1 MEIKRDYYLNELIDR
16 LDNGLIKIITGI
28 RRCGKSYLLNTIFK
42 NYLVGQGID
51 NEHIIQLSLDEN
63 KNKKFLDPDV
73 LDEYIR
79 SLIIDGNKYYLL
91 LDEIQEVKDF
101 ESVLIGFMHINN
113 VEIYV
118 TGSNSK
124 FLSSDIVTEFR
135 GRGDEIRVYP
145 LSFAEFYSVYDGSEE
160 KALSE
165 YYTYGGLPLTVLA
178 KTDNSKI
185 NYLRTQKDNVYIND
199 IVDRNNIQNKEE
211 LEMLVQIIASDI
223 GCLTNPLKLSN
234 SFKERDRQST
244 MTDKTIYNYL
254 GYLQDAFMIEKARR
268 FDVRGKR
275 FIETP
280 QKYYFTDMGIRN
292 SFLDFRQ
299 SEEISHTMENVIYIE
314 LKKRGYNVDVGS
326 VEIREGDAKK
336 QLEIDFVANK
346 GNNKIYIQSALE
358 MKTGEKVRQEQK
370 SLLNV
375 NDFFKKI
382 IIGGDNVKRSR
393 YDNGIIKFPL
403 GIFIESGA
411 HFTRQVSLKYK
422 AWLVY
427 HVLYP
432 VMKFG
437 VLKFNC
443 VNSK

>member
-1 MEIKRDYYLNELIDR
+1 MEIKRDYYLQELIDR
-16 LDNGLIKIITGI
+16 MDNGLIKIITGI
-28 RRCGKSYLLNTIFK
+28 RRCGKSYLLNKIFK
-42 NYLVGQGID
+42 NYLIEQGID
-51 NEHIIQLSLDEN
+51 KEHIIQLSLDEN
-63 KNKKFLDPDV
+63 KNKKYLDPDV

-79 SLIIDGNKYYLL
+79 SFIKDNNKYFIL

-101 ESVLIGFMHINN
+101 ESVLIGFMHIDN

-145 LSFAEFYSVYDGSEE
+145 LSFSEFYSVYDGSEE

-199 IVDRNNIQNKEE
+199 IVDRNKVQNKEE

-234 SFKERDRQST
+234 NFKERDKASS

-254 GYLQDAFMIEKARR
+254 GYLQDVFMIEKARR

-299 SEEISHTMENVIYIE
+299 SEEISHIMENVIYIE

-358 MKTGEKVRQEQK
+358 MKTSEKVQQEQK

-382 IIGGDNVKRSR
+382 IIVGDNIKRSR
-393 YDNGIIKFPL
+393 YDNGIILMSIYDFL
-403 GIFIESGA
+403 LDSN
-411 HFTRQVSLKYK
+411 SLEY
-422 AWLVY
+422 
-427 HVLYP
+427 
-432 VMKFG
+432 
-437 VLKFNC
+437 
-443 VNSK
+443 

>member
-1 MEIKRDYYLNELIDR
+1 MEIKRDYYLKELIDR
-16 LDNGLIKIITGI
+16 IDNQLIKIITGI
-28 RRCGKSYLLNTIFK
+28 RRCGKSYLLNIIFK
-42 NYLVGQGID
+42 NYLTNQGID
-51 NEHIIQLSLDEN
+51 EEHIIQLSLDEK
-63 KNKKFLDPDV
+63 KNKKYLNPDV

-79 SLIIDGNKYYLL
+79 SLIKDEKKYFIL
-91 LDEIQEVKDF
+91 LDEIQEVPDF

-113 VEIYV
+113 VDIYV

-124 FLSSDIVTEFR
+124 FLSSDIITEFR

-145 LSFAEFYSVYDGSEE
+145 LSFEEFYSVYNGSEE
-160 KALSE
+160 KALNE
-165 YYTYGGLPLTVLA
+165 YYTFGGLPLTVLA
-178 KTDNSKI
+178 KTDTNKI

-199 IVDRNNIQNKEE
+199 IIDRNKVKNKEE

-234 SFKERDRQST
+234 SFKERDKTST

-299 SEEISHTMENVIYIE
+299 SEEISHIMENVIYIE

-326 VEIREGDAKK
+326 VEIREGNAKK

-358 MKTGEKVRQEQK
+358 MRTKEKVQQEQR
-370 SLLNV
+370 SLINV

-382 IIGGDNVKRSR
+382 IIVGDNIKRTR
-393 YDNGIIKFPL
+393 YDNGIILMSIYDFLLDEK
-403 GIFIESGA
+403 
-411 HFTRQVSLKYK
+411 SLEY
-422 AWLVY
+422 
-427 HVLYP
+427 
-432 VMKFG
+432 
-437 VLKFNC
+437 
-443 VNSK
+443 

>member
-1 MEIKRDYYLNELIDR
+1 MEIKRDYYLKELIDR
-16 LDNGLIKIITGI
+16 IDNQLIKIITGI

-42 NYLVGQGID
+42 NYLIEQGID
-51 NEHIIQLSLDEN
+51 EEHIIQLSLDEN
-63 KNKKFLDPDV
+63 KNKKYLDPDV

-79 SLIIDGNKYYLL
+79 SLIKDKNKYYIL
-91 LDEIQEVKDF
+91 LDEVQEVKNF
-101 ESVLIGFMHINN
+101 ESVLIGFMHISN

-145 LSFAEFYSVYDGSEE
+145 LSFSEFYSVYEGSEE

-165 YYTYGGLPLTVLA
+165 YYIYGGLPLTVIA
-178 KTDNSKI
+178 KTDNAKI
-185 NYLRTQKDNVYIND
+185 NYLRAQKDNVYIND
-199 IVDRNNIQNKEE
+199 IVERNKIQNKEK

-234 SFKERDRQST
+234 NFKERDSLST

-254 GYLQDAFMIEKARR
+254 RYLQDAFMIEKARR
-268 FDVRGKR
+268 FDVRGKK

-299 SEEISHTMENVIYIE
+299 SEEISHIMENVIYIE

-326 VEIREGDAKK
+326 VEIREGNAKK

-358 MKTGEKVRQEQK
+358 MKTEEKVKQEQK

-382 IIGGDNVKRSR
+382 IIVGDNIKRSR
-393 YDNGIIKFPL
+393 FDNGIIIMSIYDFL
-403 GIFIESGA
+403 LDA
-411 HFTRQVSLKYK
+411 NSLEY
-422 AWLVY
+422 
-427 HVLYP
+427 
-432 VMKFG
+432 
-437 VLKFNC
+437 
-443 VNSK
+443 

>member
-1 MEIKRDYYLNELIDR
+1 MEIKRDFYLNELIDR
-16 LDNGLIKIITGI
+16 MDNQLIKVITGI

-42 NYLVGQGID
+42 NYLIEQEID
-51 NEHIIQLSLDEN
+51 EEHIIQLSLDEN
-63 KNKKFLDPDV
+63 KNKKYLDPDV

-79 SLIIDGNKYYLL
+79 SLIKDKNKYYIL
-91 LDEIQEVKDF
+91 LDEIQEVKRF

-113 VEIYV
+113 VDIYV

-145 LSFAEFYSVYDGSEE
+145 LSFAEFYSIYEGSEE
-160 KALSE
+160 RALNE

-178 KTDNSKI
+178 KTDNAKI
-185 NYLRTQKDNVYIND
+185 NYLKMQKDNVYIND
-199 IVDRNNIQNKEE
+199 IIDRNKVQNKEE

-234 SFKERDRQST
+234 NFKERDTATT

-254 GYLQDAFMIEKARR
+254 EYLQNAFMIEKARR

-358 MKTGEKVRQEQK
+358 MKTEEKVKQEQR

-382 IIGGDNVKRSR
+382 IIVGDNIKRSR
-393 YDNGIIKFPL
+393 YENGIIIM
-403 GIFIESGA
+403 GIYDFLLDA
-411 HFTRQVSLKYK
+411 NSLEY
-422 AWLVY
+422 
-427 HVLYP
+427 
-432 VMKFG
+432 
-437 VLKFNC
+437 
-443 VNSK
+443 

>member
-1 MEIKRDYYLNELIDR
+1 MEIKRDFYLNQLIDG
-16 LDNGLIKIITGI
+16 LDNNLVKIVTGI
-28 RRCGKSYLLNTIFK
+28 RRCGKSYLLDPIFK
-42 NYLVGQGID
+42 NYLIEQGVKED
-51 NEHIIQLSLDEN
+51 HIIKLDLDERDNFIYHNPDELN
-63 KNKKFLDPDV
+63 KYVKDRIIDKDKYYII
-73 LDEYIR
+73 LDEVQ
-79 SLIIDGNKYYLL
+79 KV
-91 LDEIQEVKDF
+91 EEF
-101 ESVLIGFMHINN
+101 ESVLIGFLHMKN

-135 GRGDEIRVYP
+135 GRGSEIKVYP
-145 LSFAEFYSVYDGSEE
+145 LSFSEYYSIYDGSEE
-160 KALSE
+160 KALNE
-165 YYTYGGLPLTVLA
+165 YYTYGGLPLSVLA
-178 KTDNSKI
+178 KSDDAKI
-185 NYLRTQKDNVYIND
+185 NYLKSQKENVYIND
-199 IVDRNNIQNKEE
+199 IVERNNVQNKEE

-223 GCLTNPLKLSN
+223 GSLTNPLKLSN
-234 SFKERDRQST
+234 SFKERDKLST

-299 SEEISHTMENVIYIE
+299 SEEISHTMENVIYLE

-326 VEIREGDAKK
+326 VEIREGDKKK

-358 MKTGEKVRQEQK
+358 MKTKEKVEQEQK

-382 IIGGDNVKRSR
+382 IIVGDNIKKSR
-393 YDNGIIKFPL
+393 YENGIIIMSIYDFL
-403 GIFIESGA
+403 MDLN
-411 HFTRQVSLKYK
+411 SLEY
-422 AWLVY
+422 
-427 HVLYP
+427 
-432 VMKFG
+432 
-437 VLKFNC
+437 
-443 VNSK
+443 

>member
-1 MEIKRDYYLNELIDR
+1 MEIKRDYYLKELIDR

-42 NYLVGQGID
+42 NYLLEQGTD
-51 NEHIIQLSLDEN
+51 KEHIIQLSLDERTN
-63 KNKKFLDPDV
+63 FKYLDPDE

-79 SLIIDGNKYYLL
+79 SLIMDEKKYYIL
-91 LDEIQEVKDF
+91 LDEIQEVKEF

-145 LSFAEFYSVYDGSEE
+145 LSFAEFYSVYEGSEE

-165 YYTYGGLPLTVLA
+165 YYTYGGLPLAIMA
-178 KTDNSKI
+178 KTDNAKI
-185 NYLRTQKDNVYIND
+185 NYLKTQKDNVYIND
-199 IVDRNNIQNKEE
+199 IVDRNNVQNQEE
-211 LEMLVQIIASDI
+211 LEMLVQIVASDI
-223 GCLTNPLKLSN
+223 GSLTNPLKLSN
-234 SFKERDRQST
+234 NFKERDRMST

-254 GYLQDAFMIEKARR
+254 RYLQDAFIIEKARR

-299 SEEISHTMENVIYIE
+299 SEEISHSMENVIYIE

-326 VEIREGDAKK
+326 VEIREGNTKK

-358 MKTGEKVRQEQK
+358 MKTREKVEQEQK
-370 SLLNV
+370 SLVNV

-382 IIGGDNVKRSR
+382 IIVGDNIKRSR
-393 YDNGIIKFPL
+393 YENGIIIMSIYDFLLDP
-403 GIFIESGA
+403 ESL
-411 HFTRQVSLKYK
+411 SY
-422 AWLVY
+422 
-427 HVLYP
+427 
-432 VMKFG
+432 
-437 VLKFNC
+437 
-443 VNSK
+443 

>member
-1 MEIKRDYYLNELIDR
+1 MEIKRDYYLKELIDR

-42 NYLVGQGID
+42 NYLLEQGTD
-51 NEHIIQLSLDEN
+51 EKHIIQLSLDERTN
-63 KNKKFLDPDV
+63 SKYLDPDK
-73 LDEYIR
+73 LDKYIR
-79 SLIIDGNKYYLL
+79 SLIVDEQKYYIL
-91 LDEIQEVKDF
+91 LDEIQEVKEF

-145 LSFAEFYSVYDGSEE
+145 LSFSEFYSVYEGSEE

-165 YYTYGGLPLTVLA
+165 YYTYGGLPLTVIA
-178 KTDNSKI
+178 KTDNAKI
-185 NYLRTQKDNVYIND
+185 NYLKTQKDNVYIND
-199 IVDRNNIQNKEE
+199 IIDRNNVQNKEE
-211 LEMLVQIIASDI
+211 LEMLVQIVASDI
-223 GCLTNPLKLSN
+223 GSLTNPLKLSN
-234 SFKERDRQST
+234 NFKERDRMST

-254 GYLQDAFMIEKARR
+254 GYLQDAFIIEKAKR

-314 LKKRGYNVDVGS
+314 LKKRGYNVNVGS
-326 VEIREGDAKK
+326 VEIREGNTKK

-358 MKTGEKVRQEQK
+358 MKTKEQVEQEQK
-370 SLLNV
+370 SLINV

-382 IIGGDNVKRSR
+382 IIVGDNIKRSR
-393 YDNGIIKFPL
+393 YENGIIIMSIYDFL
-403 GIFIESGA
+403 LDQESL
-411 HFTRQVSLKYK
+411 SY
-422 AWLVY
+422 
-427 HVLYP
+427 
-432 VMKFG
+432 
-437 VLKFNC
+437 
-443 VNSK
+443 

>member
-1 MEIKRDYYLNELIDR
+1 MEIKRDYYLKELIDR
-16 LDNGLIKIITGI
+16 IDNQLIKIITGI
-28 RRCGKSYLLNTIFK
+28 RRCGKSYLLNVIFK
-42 NYLVGQGID
+42 NYLKEQGID
-51 NEHIIQLSLDEN
+51 EEHIIQLSLDEN
-63 KNKKFLDPDV
+63 KNKKYLEPDV

-79 SLIIDGNKYYLL
+79 SLIKDKNKYYIL

-101 ESVLIGFMHINN
+101 ESVLIGFMHIDN

-135 GRGDEIRVYP
+135 GRGDEIRIYP

-160 KALSE
+160 IALSE
-165 YYTYGGLPLTVLA
+165 YYTYGGLPLTVLS

-185 NYLRTQKDNVYIND
+185 NYLKTQKDNVYIND
-199 IVDRNNIQNKEE
+199 IVDRNKVKNKEE

-234 SFKERDRQST
+234 NFKERDKLST

-299 SEEISHTMENVIYIE
+299 SEEISHIMENVIYIE

-326 VEIREGDAKK
+326 VEIREGNAKK
-336 QLEIDFVANK
+336 QLEIDFIANK

-358 MKTGEKVRQEQK
+358 MKTAEKVKQEQK

-382 IIGGDNVKRSR
+382 IIVGDNIKRSR
-393 YDNGIIKFPL
+393 YDNGIILMSIYDFL
-403 GIFIESGA
+403 LDA
-411 HFTRQVSLKYK
+411 NSLDY
-422 AWLVY
+422 
-427 HVLYP
+427 
-432 VMKFG
+432 
-437 VLKFNC
+437 
-443 VNSK
+443 

>member
-1 MEIKRDYYLNELIDR
+1 MEIKRDYYLKELIDR
-16 LDNGLIKIITGI
+16 IDNQLIKIITGI

-42 NYLVGQGID
+42 NYLIEQGID
-51 NEHIIQLSLDEN
+51 EEHIIQLSLDEN
-63 KNKKFLDPDV
+63 KNKKYLDPDV

-79 SLIIDGNKYYLL
+79 SLIKDENKYYIL
-91 LDEIQEVKDF
+91 LDEVQEVKNF
-101 ESVLIGFMHINN
+101 ESVLIGFMHISN

-145 LSFAEFYSVYDGSEE
+145 LSFSEFYSVYEGSEE

-165 YYTYGGLPLTVLA
+165 YYIYGGLPLTVIA
-178 KTDNSKI
+178 KTDNAKI
-185 NYLRTQKDNVYIND
+185 NYLRAQKDNVYIND
-199 IVDRNNIQNKEE
+199 IVERNKIQNKEK

-234 SFKERDRQST
+234 NFKERDSLST

-254 GYLQDAFMIEKARR
+254 RYLQDAFMIEKARR
-268 FDVRGKR
+268 FDVRGKK

-299 SEEISHTMENVIYIE
+299 SEEISHIMENVIYIE

-326 VEIREGDAKK
+326 VEIREGNAKK

-358 MKTGEKVRQEQK
+358 MKTEEKVKQEQK

-382 IIGGDNVKRSR
+382 IIVGDNIKRSR
-393 YDNGIIKFPL
+393 FDNGIIIMSIYDFL
-403 GIFIESGA
+403 LDA
-411 HFTRQVSLKYK
+411 NSLEY
-422 AWLVY
+422 
-427 HVLYP
+427 
-432 VMKFG
+432 
-437 VLKFNC
+437 
-443 VNSK
+443 

>member
-1 MEIKRDYYLNELIDR
+1 MEINRDYYLNELIDR
-16 LDNGLIKIITGI
+16 IDNQLIKIVTGI
-28 RRCGKSYLLNTIFK
+28 RRCGKSYLLNVIFK
-42 NYLVGQGID
+42 KYLIEQGID
-51 NEHIIQLSLDEN
+51 EEHIIQLSLDEN
-63 KNKKFLDPDV
+63 KNKKYLDPDV

-79 SLIIDGNKYYLL
+79 SLIKDENKYYLL

-101 ESVLIGFMHINN
+101 ESVLIGFMHMNN

-145 LSFAEFYSVYDGSEE
+145 LSFAEFYSVYEGSEE
-160 KALSE
+160 IALSE
-165 YYTYGGLPLTVLA
+165 YYTYGGLPLAVLA
-178 KTDNSKI
+178 KTDNAKI
-185 NYLRTQKDNVYIND
+185 NYLRAQKDNVYIND
-199 IVDRNNIQNKEE
+199 IVEKNKIQNKEE

-234 SFKERDRQST
+234 NFKERDKTST

-268 FDVRGKR
+268 FDVRGKK

-326 VEIREGDAKK
+326 VEIREGAAKK

-358 MKTGEKVRQEQK
+358 MKTAEKVKQEQK

-382 IIGGDNVKRSR
+382 IIVGDNIKRSR
-393 YDNGIIKFPL
+393 YDNGIILMSIYDFL
-403 GIFIESGA
+403 LDA
-411 HFTRQVSLKYK
+411 HSLEY
-422 AWLVY
+422 
-427 HVLYP
+427 
-432 VMKFG
+432 
-437 VLKFNC
+437 
-443 VNSK
+443 

>member
-1 MEIKRDYYLNELIDR
+1 MEIKRDYYLQELIDR
-16 LDNGLIKIITGI
+16 IDNGLIKIITGI

-42 NYLVGQGID
+42 NYLIEQGTD
-51 NEHIIQLSLDEN
+51 EEHIIQLSLDEN
-63 KNKKFLDPDV
+63 KNKKYLDPDV

-79 SLIIDGNKYYLL
+79 SLIKDKNKYYIL

-101 ESVLIGFMHINN
+101 ESVLIGLMHINN

-135 GRGDEIRVYP
+135 GRGDEVRVYP
-145 LSFAEFYSVYDGSEE
+145 LSFAEFFSVYDGSEE
-160 KALSE
+160 RALSE
-165 YYTYGGLPLTVLA
+165 YYTFGGLPLTILA
-178 KTDNSKI
+178 KSDNSKI

-199 IVDRNNIQNKEE
+199 IVDRNKIQNKEE

-234 SFKERDRQST
+234 NFRERDKLST

-275 FIETP
+275 FIDTP

-314 LKKRGYNVDVGS
+314 LRKRGYNVDVGS

-358 MKTGEKVRQEQK
+358 MKTAEKVQQEQK
-370 SLLNV
+370 SLLNI

-382 IIGGDNVKRSR
+382 IIVGDNIKRSR
-393 YDNGIIKFPL
+393 FDNGIIIMSIYDFL
-403 GIFIESGA
+403 LDA
-411 HFTRQVSLKYK
+411 NSLEY
-422 AWLVY
+422 
-427 HVLYP
+427 
-432 VMKFG
+432 
-437 VLKFNC
+437 
-443 VNSK
+443 

>member
-1 MEIKRDYYLNELIDR
+1 MEIKRDYYLQELIDR
-16 LDNGLIKIITGI
+16 IDNGLIKIITGI
-28 RRCGKSYLLNTIFK
+28 RRCGKSYLLNKIFK
-42 NYLVGQGID
+42 NYLINNGID
-51 NEHIIQLSLDEN
+51 DEHIIQLSLDEN
-63 KNKKFLDPDV
+63 KNKKYLDSDV
-73 LDEYIR
+73 LDEYVR
-79 SLIIDGNKYYLL
+79 SLIKDNNKYFIL

-101 ESVLIGFMHINN
+101 ESVLIGFMHIDN

-165 YYTYGGLPLTVLA
+165 YYTYGGLPLTVLS

-199 IVDRNNIQNKEE
+199 IVDRNKVQNKEE

-234 SFKERDRQST
+234 NFKERDKTSR

-358 MKTGEKVRQEQK
+358 MKTPEKVQQEQK

-382 IIGGDNVKRSR
+382 IIVGDNIKRSR
-393 YDNGIIKFPL
+393 YDNGIILMSIYDFL
-403 GIFIESGA
+403 LDSN
-411 HFTRQVSLKYK
+411 SLNY
-422 AWLVY
+422 
-427 HVLYP
+427 
-432 VMKFG
+432 
-437 VLKFNC
+437 
-443 VNSK
+443 

>member
-16 LDNGLIKIITGI
+16 IDNQLIKVITGI

-42 NYLVGQGID
+42 NYLIEQGID
-51 NEHIIQLSLDEN
+51 EGHIIQLSLDEK
-63 KNKKFLDPDV
+63 KNQKYLDPDV

-79 SLIIDGNKYYLL
+79 SLIKDNSKYYIL

-113 VEIYV
+113 LEIYV

-135 GRGDEIRVYP
+135 GRGDEVRIYP
-145 LSFAEFYSVYDGSEE
+145 LSFSEFYSIYDGSEE

-178 KTDNSKI
+178 KTDNAKI

-199 IVDRNNIQNKEE
+199 IVDRNKIQNKEE

-234 SFKERDRQST
+234 SFKERDRTSS

-254 GYLQDAFMIEKARR
+254 GYLQDAFIIEKARR
-268 FDVRGKR
+268 FDVKGKR

-280 QKYYFTDMGIRN
+280 QKYYFTDIGIRN

-326 VEIREGDAKK
+326 VEIREGDSKK

-358 MKTGEKVRQEQK
+358 MQTKEKVIQEQK
-370 SLLNV
+370 SLINV

-382 IIGGDNVKRSR
+382 IIVGNNVKRSR
-393 YDNGIIKFPL
+393 YDNGIILMSIYDFL
-403 GIFIESGA
+403 LDSN
-411 HFTRQVSLKYK
+411 SLDY
-422 AWLVY
+422 
-427 HVLYP
+427 
-432 VMKFG
+432 
-437 VLKFNC
+437 
-443 VNSK
+443 

>member
-1 MEIKRDYYLNELIDR
+1 MEIKRDYYLKELIDR
-16 LDNGLIKIITGI
+16 IDNGLIKIITGI

-42 NYLVGQGID
+42 NYLVKQGTD
-51 NEHIIQLSLDEN
+51 EEHIIQLSLDEN
-63 KNKKFLDPDV
+63 KNKKYLTPDV

-79 SLIIDGNKYYLL
+79 SLIKDKDKYYIL

-135 GRGDEIRVYP
+135 GRGDEVRVYP
-145 LSFAEFYSVYDGSEE
+145 LSFAEFFSAYDGSEE
-160 KALSE
+160 RALSE
-165 YYTYGGLPLTVLA
+165 YYTFGGLPLTILA
-178 KTDNSKI
+178 KSDNSKI

-199 IVDRNNIQNKEE
+199 IVDRNKIQNKEE

-234 SFKERDRQST
+234 NFRERDKLST

-275 FIETP
+275 FIDTP

-314 LKKRGYNVDVGS
+314 LRKRGYNVDVGS

-358 MKTGEKVRQEQK
+358 MKTTEKVQQEQK

-382 IIGGDNVKRSR
+382 IIVGDNIKRSR
-393 YDNGIIKFPL
+393 FDNGIILMSIYDFL
-403 GIFIESGA
+403 LDA
-411 HFTRQVSLKYK
+411 NSLEY
-422 AWLVY
+422 
-427 HVLYP
+427 
-432 VMKFG
+432 
-437 VLKFNC
+437 
-443 VNSK
+443 

>member
-1 MEIKRDYYLNELIDR
+1 MEIKRNYYLQELIDR
-16 LDNGLIKIITGI
+16 IDNQLIKIITGI
-28 RRCGKSYLLNTIFK
+28 RRCGKSYLLNVIFK
-42 NYLVGQGID
+42 NYLTEQGVD
-51 NEHIIQLSLDEN
+51 ESHIIQLSLDEN
-63 KNKKFLDPDV
+63 KNKKFLNPDV

-79 SLIIDGNKYYLL
+79 ELIKDNDKYYLL

-101 ESVLIGFMHINN
+101 ESVLIGFMHISN

-145 LSFAEFYSVYDGSEE
+145 LSFSEFYSVYDGSQEM
-160 KALSE
+160 ALSE
-165 YYTYGGLPLTVLA
+165 FYTYGGLPLTVLA
-178 KTDNSKI
+178 KTDNAKI
-185 NYLRTQKDNVYIND
+185 NYLKTQKDNVYIND
-199 IVDRNNIQNKEE
+199 IVDRNKVQNKEE

-234 SFKERDRQST
+234 NFKERDRLST

-299 SEEISHTMENVIYIE
+299 SEEISHIMENVIYIE

-326 VEIREGDAKK
+326 VEIREGNAKK
-336 QLEIDFVANK
+336 QLEIDFIANK

-358 MKTGEKVRQEQK
+358 MKTAEKVKQEQK

-382 IIGGDNVKRSR
+382 IIVGDNIKRSR
-393 YDNGIIKFPL
+393 YDNGIILMSIYDFL
-403 GIFIESGA
+403 LDA
-411 HFTRQVSLKYK
+411 NSLDY
-422 AWLVY
+422 
-427 HVLYP
+427 
-432 VMKFG
+432 
-437 VLKFNC
+437 
-443 VNSK
+443 

>member
-1 MEIKRDYYLNELIDR
+1 MEIKRDYYLKELIDR
-16 LDNGLIKIITGI
+16 IDNRLIKIITGI
-28 RRCGKSYLLNTIFK
+28 RRCGKSYLLNVIFK
-42 NYLVGQGID
+42 NYLMEQGIGE
-51 NEHIIQLSLDEN
+51 EHIIQLSLDEN
-63 KNKKFLDPDV
+63 KNKKLLNPDV
-73 LDEYIR
+73 LDEYVR
-79 SLIIDGNKYYLL
+79 NLIKDDNKYFIL
-91 LDEIQEVKDF
+91 LDEIQEVKGF
-101 ESVLIGFMHINN
+101 ESVLIGFMHMDN

-124 FLSSDIVTEFR
+124 FLSSDIITEFR
-135 GRGDEIRVYP
+135 GRGDEVRVYP
-145 LSFAEFYSVYDGSEE
+145 VSFAEFYSVYNGTEE

-165 YYTYGGLPLTVLA
+165 YYTFGGLPLAVLS

-199 IVDRNNIQNKEE
+199 IVDRNKIQNKEE

-234 SFKERDRQST
+234 NFKERDKMST

-254 GYLQDAFMIEKARR
+254 GYLQDAFIIEKARR

-299 SEEISHTMENVIYIE
+299 SEEISHIMENVIYLE
-314 LKKRGYNVDVGS
+314 LRKRGYNVDVGS
-326 VEIREGDAKK
+326 VEIREGNAKK

-346 GNNKIYIQSALE
+346 GNNKIYIQSAFE
-358 MKTGEKVRQEQK
+358 MRTGEKVQQEQK

-382 IIGGDNVKRSR
+382 IIVGDNIKRSR
-393 YDNGIIKFPL
+393 YDNGIILMSIYDFL
-403 GIFIESGA
+403 LDA
-411 HFTRQVSLKYK
+411 NSLEY
-422 AWLVY
+422 
-427 HVLYP
+427 
-432 VMKFG
+432 
-437 VLKFNC
+437 
-443 VNSK
+443 

>member
-1 MEIKRDYYLNELIDR
+1 MEIKRDYYLKELIDR
-16 LDNGLIKIITGI
+16 IDNQLIKIITGI

-42 NYLVGQGID
+42 NYLIEQEID
-51 NEHIIQLSLDEN
+51 EEHIIQLSLDEN
-63 KNKKFLDPDV
+63 KNKKYLDPDV

-79 SLIIDGNKYYLL
+79 SLIKDKNKYYIL
-91 LDEIQEVKDF
+91 LDEIQEVRSF

-113 VEIYV
+113 VDIYV

-145 LSFAEFYSVYDGSEE
+145 LSFAEFYSIYEGSEE
-160 KALSE
+160 RALNE

-178 KTDNSKI
+178 KTDNAKI
-185 NYLRTQKDNVYIND
+185 NYLKMQKDNVYIND
-199 IVDRNNIQNKEE
+199 IIDRNKVQNKEE

-234 SFKERDRQST
+234 HFKERDTATT

-254 GYLQDAFMIEKARR
+254 EYLQNAFMIEKARR

-358 MKTGEKVRQEQK
+358 MKTEEKVKQEQR

-382 IIGGDNVKRSR
+382 IIVGDNIKRSR
-393 YDNGIIKFPL
+393 YENGIIIM
-403 GIFIESGA
+403 GIYDFLLDA
-411 HFTRQVSLKYK
+411 NSLEY
-422 AWLVY
+422 
-427 HVLYP
+427 
-432 VMKFG
+432 
-437 VLKFNC
+437 
-443 VNSK
+443 

>member
-1 MEIKRDYYLNELIDR
+1 MEIKRDYYLKELVDR

-42 NYLVGQGID
+42 NYLLEQGTD
-51 NEHIIQLSLDEN
+51 KEHIIQLSLDERTN
-63 KNKKFLDPDV
+63 FKYLDPDE

-79 SLIIDGNKYYLL
+79 SLIMDEKKYYIL
-91 LDEIQEVKDF
+91 LDEIQEVKEF

-145 LSFAEFYSVYDGSEE
+145 LSFAEFYSVYEGSEE

-165 YYTYGGLPLTVLA
+165 YYTYGGLPLAIMA
-178 KTDNSKI
+178 KTDNAKI
-185 NYLRTQKDNVYIND
+185 NYLKTQKDNVYIND
-199 IVDRNNIQNKEE
+199 IVDRNNVQNQEE
-211 LEMLVQIIASDI
+211 LEMLVQIVASDI
-223 GCLTNPLKLSN
+223 GSLTNPLKLSN
-234 SFKERDRQST
+234 NFKERDRMST

-254 GYLQDAFMIEKARR
+254 RYLQDAFIIEKARR

-299 SEEISHTMENVIYIE
+299 SEEISHSMENVIYIE

-326 VEIREGDAKK
+326 VEIREGNTKK

-358 MKTGEKVRQEQK
+358 MKTREKVEQEQK
-370 SLLNV
+370 SLVNV

-382 IIGGDNVKRSR
+382 IIVGDNIKRSR
-393 YDNGIIKFPL
+393 YENGIIIMSIYDFLLEKD
-403 GIFIESGA
+403 
-411 HFTRQVSLKYK
+411 SLKY
-422 AWLVY
+422 
-427 HVLYP
+427 
-432 VMKFG
+432 
-437 VLKFNC
+437 
-443 VNSK
+443 

>member
-1 MEIKRDYYLNELIDR
+1 MEIKRDYYLKELIDR
-16 LDNGLIKIITGI
+16 IDNGLIKIITGI

-42 NYLVGQGID
+42 NYLIEQGTD
-51 NEHIIQLSLDEN
+51 EEHIIQLSLDEN
-63 KNKKFLDPDV
+63 KNKKYLDPDV

-79 SLIIDGNKYYLL
+79 SLIKDKNKYYIL

-135 GRGDEIRVYP
+135 GRGDEVRVYP
-145 LSFAEFYSVYDGSEE
+145 LSFAEFFSVYDGSEE
-160 KALSE
+160 RALGE
-165 YYTYGGLPLTVLA
+165 YYTFGGLPLTILA
-178 KTDNSKI
+178 KSDNSKI

-199 IVDRNNIQNKEE
+199 IVDRNKIQNKEE

-234 SFKERDRQST
+234 NFRERDKLST

-254 GYLQDAFMIEKARR
+254 GYLQDAFMIEKAKR

-275 FIETP
+275 FIDTP

-314 LKKRGYNVDVGS
+314 LRKRGYNVDVGS

-358 MKTGEKVRQEQK
+358 MKTAEKVQQEQK
-370 SLLNV
+370 SLLNI

-382 IIGGDNVKRSR
+382 IIVGDNIKRSR
-393 YDNGIIKFPL
+393 FDNGIIIMSIYDFL
-403 GIFIESGA
+403 LDA
-411 HFTRQVSLKYK
+411 NSLEY
-422 AWLVY
+422 
-427 HVLYP
+427 
-432 VMKFG
+432 
-437 VLKFNC
+437 
-443 VNSK
+443 